1 MQSHNVEIFKFS
13 EAQFPPDF
21 VNLSKTIPSVRIS
34 GEEEFY
40 LKSSA
45 LPQYEPFTPTSI
57 YSLPLKLPTHHFI
70 YKNPSTGDIQILA
83 DALTTNRGSAW
94 SDFTSVTDVAGFAA
108 DPTGFTPG
116 SGGAEGGGDSIIRL
130 LLLSIFVGIVFK

>member
-70 YKNPSTGDIQILA
+70 YKNPSIRRYKTYSSVDEKDIEYLFNSEDTRIE
-83 DALTTNRGSAW
+83 D
-94 SDFTSVTDVAGFAA
+94 
-108 DPTGFTPG
+108 
-116 SGGAEGGGDSIIRL
+116 
-130 LLLSIFVGIVFK
+130 